1 MIPFVTTAGM
11 KELERQLHCAGV
23 SYQEMMER
31 AGQSAARHILEYW
44 PMGGKRAL
52 VLCGKGNNGGD
63 GFVAARCLAEA
74 GASVLVALVQGEP
87 ATPESRTAFAQLP
100 PAVEVTRDPALAVR
114 ELAEAGLV
122 VDAIFGTGFWGQVP
136 EELEPLFWAAR
147 KAGKGG
153 VPIAALDIPSGVE
166 GDTGLYHRCIPA
178 TLTVCMGARKPA
190 HLVNWAG
197 EYLGELAVGSI
208 GAHPKVEDAFPGWLE
223 AMDRRDLGQCL
234 PRRSHTGHKGTNGRL
249 LLVAGSRQYPG
260 AAVLA
265 ASAAV
270 RSGVGYVRLASTSR
284 VCKIVAGHCPE
295 AIYTICPQNHRG
307 GINGGEQTVSALLG
321 AAQGV
326 NAIALGCGMEPGPD
340 TLAIVRAFL
349 RQEKPLLLD
358 AGAITALGEE
368 PDPIRL
374 LREAACPVVLTP
386 HPGEYARLTG
396 TEPGEVGNK
405 PFAPEHTMGEGT
417 KITLLRKGCVTG
429 IFQGER
435 RVWHFGGCD
444 GLAKGGS
451 GDVLTGIIGGL
462 LAQGAA
468 PWDAARA
475 GVWLH
480 GRAAQLCARD
490 HSRRGMVPS
499 QLADYL
505 GAAFLEAEQEEG

>member
-1 MIPFVTTAGM
+1 MTRFVTVAGM
-11 KELERQLHCAGV
+11 KAYEAYLAAGGISYRQ
-23 SYQEMMER
+23 MMEE
-31 AGQSAARHILEYW
+31 AGRSAAQRIMERW
-44 PMGGKRAL
+44 PPKGRRVV

-63 GFVAARCLAEA
+63 GFVVARRLAEE
-74 GASVLVALVQGEP
+74 GAVVTVALVCGPP
-87 ATPESRTAFAQLP
+87 ATPESKAAFGEMPPGVRVVEDASTALFP
-100 PAVEVTRDPALAVR
+100 PE
-114 ELAEAGLV
+114 AELV
-122 VDAIFGTGFWGQVP
+122 VDGIFGTGFTGRPP
-136 EELEPLFWAAR
+136 EEVDRLFR
-147 KAGKGG
+147 LVRQSGIP
-153 VPIAALDIPSGVE
+153 VAALDIPSGVE
-166 GDTGLYHRCIPA
+166 SDTGRWQSCIPA
-178 TLTVCMGARKPA
+178 ALTVALGGYKPA
-190 HLVNWAG
+190 HLVNWAAEYAG
-197 EYLGELAVGSI
+197 EIVMGGI
-208 GAHPKVEDAFPGWLE
+208 GASREEEDRFPGWLE
-223 AMDRRDLGQCL
+223 AIDSRWFWEHR
-234 PRRSHTGHKGTNGRL
+234 PRRSHTGHKGDNGRL

-260 AAVLA
+260 AAMLA
-265 ASAAV
+265 ATAAV
-270 RSGVGYVRLASTSR
+270 RSGVGYARLASTSR

-295 AIYTICPQNHRG
+295 VIYTICPKNQKG
-307 GINGGEQTVSALLG
+307 GIDGGEQTVSALLG

-340 TLAIVRAFL
+340 TLDIVRAFL

-396 TEPGEVGNK
+396 TEPGEVGNN

-417 KITLLRKGCVTG
+417 KITLLRKGYVTG

-480 GRAAQLCARD
+480 GRAARLCARD